1 MNTLFPTNTGV
12 NGPVK
17 LWPNNANFVLY
28 ASFNANL
35 VDPVKPVSA
44 IIDLFIH
51 SFIHLI
57 IIIYFPVSSTVLVFG
72 TSQRHRPPYGTRHF
86 DFRHEVAENF
96 EQQFPIAVTFS
107 LVQFLW
113 CCNYDF
119 NV

>member
-1 MNTLFPTNTGV
+1 MNALFPTNTGV
-12 NGPVK
+12 NGAVK

-35 VDPVKPVSA
+35 VDPVSA

-57 IIIYFPVSSTVLVFG
+57 IIIYFPVSSIVLVFG
-72 TSQRHRPPYGTRHF
+72 TSQHHRPPYGTRHF

-96 EQQFPIAVTFS
+96 EQQFPIAVSFS